1 MELGD
6 PPSAPPNTERKRH
19 SGNIEEEE
27 DDDNDHCTK
36 EYPREWRDTLERMR
50 QRDGGDALPG
60 S

>member
-27 DDDNDHCTK
+27 DDDNDHA
-36 EYPREWRDTLERMR
+36 EYLVAGPERMR
-50 QRDGGDALPG
+50 RLKPNNLV
-60 S
+60 